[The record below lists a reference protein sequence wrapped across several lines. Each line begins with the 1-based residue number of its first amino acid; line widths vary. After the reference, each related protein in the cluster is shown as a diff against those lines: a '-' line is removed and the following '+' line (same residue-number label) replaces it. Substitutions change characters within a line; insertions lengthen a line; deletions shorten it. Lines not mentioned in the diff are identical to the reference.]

1 LIPLKNPGTNESFI
15 PAVRTGA
22 GDRGT
27 RPVTPESPDFQGKAV
42 VRQAVSAG
50 GVVLRHTSSGLQVVL
65 CFRESEGLWALPKGT
80 PEPNE
85 TREETARREVREE
98 TGLEVESGPSVAE
111 TRYSFVRDGYL
122 YEKVVYFYLMS
133 AIGGDTRLHDKEFDL
148 VEWVPVDQAIEQL
161 TFKNESRIVEKALPM
176 AEEQR
181 HGQTPE

>member
-1 LIPLKNPGTNESFI
+1 M
-15 PAVRTGA
+15 
-22 GDRGT
+22 
-27 RPVTPESPDFQGKAV
+27 
-42 VRQAVSAG
+42 
-50 GVVLRHTSSGLQVVL
+50 RHTSSGLQVVL